1 MIANLVMGFAL
12 SELLMWLSPIDDETA
27 SRRDG
32 KASGKRR
39 APFKLYWNRRVIG
52 TVERL
57 HRKHAGGRITR
68 WRPQAEHGRSI
79 SSAACRGGLDLVGP
93 IAEGR

>member
-1 MIANLVMGFAL
+1 MMKRRL
-12 SELLMWLSPIDDETA
+12 DEFV
-27 SRRDG
+27 
-32 KASGKRR
+32 KASVKRR

-57 HRKHAGGRITR
+57 HRGHAGGGITR
-68 WRPQAEHGRSI
+68 TGGLKPNTDGSI
-79 SSAACRGGLDLVGP
+79 SSTACRGGLDLVGP